1 MSFLRP
7 KVIMPPAPPPPP
19 PPAQANDQD
28 TERAMALAEE
38 GVKKVRKKKG
48 AGSTIVAGA
57 LGEEKQQGPSGGAPT
72 LLG

>member
-7 KVIMPPAPPPPP
+7 KINMQAPPPPP
-19 PPAQANDQD
+19 PPPARANEQD

-38 GVKKVRKKKG
+38 GVRKTRRKRG

-57 LGEEKQQGPSGGAPT
+57 LGEEQGRSPTGGRPT

>member
-1 MSFLRP
+1 MGFLKP
-7 KVIMPPAPPPPP
+7 KVYMPPAPPPPP
-19 PPAQANDQD
+19 PPARANEED

-38 GVKKVRKKKG
+38 GVKKTRRKRG

-57 LGEEKQQGPSGGAPT
+57 LGDDQGQSPSGGRPT